1 MNSRISIFPFLLFA
15 FAAAGLSGTAEAGT
29 LRTYYK
35 TPTGTFG
42 GPDASVVDPMTTT
55 TPTQASGKNVTA
67 YPPAGQ
73 KLTGWYFY
81 AKSPSGS
88 DQPQGESLGTAN
100 PLNVK
105 ISEGNDRWLVAHFAW
120 ITYKVEYNY
129 AGGSS
134 TGSSSS
140 KLYTDTFNLAAAS
153 EKTGY
158 TFGGWKAL
166 SVGRTYSAGESVS
179 GEDLCPSDWHEDGK
193 TVTLTA
199 QWSAKTYPVSYQA
212 KNCTLM
218 SSPSTGTY
226 DQPLSIAWV
235 KDDDVA
241 KKSTV
246 TVYDGVDGTT
256 LINSVETDGTTFDFK
271 MSDLGKGYYESV
283 VIKVV
288 CTKNVRHD
296 LTLKKGVGVQ
306 AITWQTNN
314 CAWVRSET
322 DVNLPGLLAGTTWAA
337 KVVDADVERGYE
349 GPGEISGTLYANV
362 TRELKGTAHQYAVDY
377 DLQGGEK
384 KSGGHYPSNESFGD
398 GFYVSAPTRTGR
410 TFLGWI
416 VVTNKD
422 DLACAKW
429 GTSADD
435 ITHDVFADTP
445 CANGASGDVFFKNL
459 TSINGEKIWLKAKW
473 SGLTRTIT
481 VVTDPAEAGS
491 ASGGGEIEEGA
502 TATLAA
508 TPNDGYSFCCWT
520 NSATGL
526 FTNDNPWTFTVT
538 ADETYTAVFT
548 GNVYTVYYDAR
559 GGEPDE
565 TEVEVRYGSAYGP
578 QPEVKK
584 AGYVFKGWNTKRDG
598 TGDWV
603 EPETDVKT
611 ADDHDLYAVWD
622 VQTEFDVIFVDKDG
636 GNGAV
641 TNGTRAHTGDW
652 IREPNPLTTNWKFR
666 YHTLVGWNPALPQQ
680 MKDKPLEFTA
690 VWWSI
695 GKDILD
701 CTNLDFEATGN
712 WKPVAD
718 NKATGGW
725 CMRMEGL
732 SGSDNLTATLSESG
746 TLSFR
751 WKGNPGRRLVV
762 KVDEDDKPFIFS
774 GSSWQ
779 EETISVDVDQGAS
792 IELNFT
798 CNDDWVYGDFCEIDH
813 VTWTPGAPVETYA
826 VTYDKGAYGTG
837 EGRTD
842 TKTNGV
848 DMVLAGALFTR
859 DNYKQDGW
867 SKNEY
872 GSTSDYALGGTYA
885 DDASITLYPHW
896 LENGKY
902 TVFYLKGTGATGSAT
917 SQTAH
922 EDETVVLRGAG
933 HFVRTGYS
941 QDGWATSDLGEKAF
955 EFNETYDKNVS
966 TNLYPCWTNNR
977 YTVAFNPNGGS
988 VTPEP
993 KVVTYNKPYG
1003 ELPTLDDRGDLK
1015 FDGWALA
1022 SGDAVTAETVVKTA
1036 ADHELIAKWT
1046 QDLGPYSKALDCE
1059 NLKFER
1065 VTDGWF
1071 VCNETP
1077 HKGVSCLRSAT
1088 SGAELT
1094 ATIMESGTLTFWWRG
1109 KSNDSV
1115 VQLVVT
1121 GNAEERL
1128 TIPGGDSQGWE
1139 SKAIAITAS
1148 AEAPVTFK
1156 FSCGSRFDGTCDID
1170 DIVWT
1175 PEGGGEPT
1183 PGEPVAVTEAGVADG
1198 VFSLTIP
1205 TTSDTDYGVWT
1216 NADLTVDSWGL
1227 MGEPQKGEGTPLEFS
1242 WPILPEFPQLFFRA
1256 HKVEYK

>member
-15 FAAAGLSGTAEAGT
+15 FAAAGLSGTAEAGGT

-42 GPDASVVDPMTTT
+42 GPDRSVVDPMTTT

-120 ITYKVEYNY
+120 ITYKVDYDY

-179 GEDLCPSDWHEDGK
+179 GEDLCPSDWHEDGE
-193 TVTLTA
+193 TVTLKA
-199 QWSAKTYPVSYQA
+199 QWTANPYSVTYKA
-212 KNCTLM
+212 ENCTLM
-218 SSPSTGTY
+218 SQPSPGTY

-246 TVYDGVDGTT
+246 TVYDGKDGTT
-256 LINSVETDGTTFDFK
+256 QIKSVETTGTTFDFK

-283 VIKVV
+283 VIKVA

-296 LTLKKGVGVQ
+296 LTLTKGVGVQ
-306 AITWQTNN
+306 AITWQTND

-337 KVVDADVERGYE
+337 KVEDTDVERGYT
-349 GPGEISGTLYANV
+349 GPNAISGTLYANV
-362 TRELKGTAHQYAVDY
+362 TRELKGTPHQYTVDY

-398 GFYVSAPTRTGR
+398 GFYVSAPTRTDR

-445 CANGASGDVFFKNL
+445 CANGATGDVFFKNL

-473 SGLTRTIT
+473 SGLMRTIT
-481 VVTDPAEAGS
+481 VVSDPAEAGS

-502 TATLAA
+502 KATLAA

-548 GNVYTVYYDAR
+548 GNVYTVRFQNSGEKKTPTKQVTFGKPYGDLPVYTDDQYVLEGWYTEDEGQGTKILPTTPVTTAMDHNLYANWTDKTAFDVVYADPSFVNAWITNSVDRGHEITDAEAR
-559 GGEPDE
+559 DATKNWPGARDSKYWIKRWEPTLPLTVVKDE
-565 TEVEVRYGSAYGP
+565 TIS
-578 QPEVKK
+578 
-584 AGYVFKGWNTKRDG
+584 
-598 TGDWV
+598 
-603 EPETDVKT
+603 
-611 ADDHDLYAVWD
+611 AVWESYAD
-622 VQTEFDVIFVDKDG
+622 V
-636 GNGAV
+636 
-641 TNGTRAHTGDW
+641 
-652 IREPNPLTTNWKFR
+652 
-666 YHTLVGWNPALPQQ
+666 
-680 MKDKPLEFTA
+680 
-690 VWWSI
+690 
-695 GKDILD
+695 LD
-701 CTNLDFEATGN
+701 CTKLMFSVSGD
-712 WKPVAD
+712 WKPYAD
-718 NKATGGW
+718 DYVKGDS
-725 CMRMEGL
+725 CMRL
-732 SGSDNLTATLSESG
+732 SSQNGVLTTVVTNSG
-746 TLSFR
+746 TLAFH
-751 WKGNPGRRLVV
+751 WKGGYLGTKATELQV
-762 KVDEDDKPFIFS
+762 KVGNADPVTFTSTSGMDWVQTNVVISAAGETKVEFS
-774 GSSWQ
+774 CRMFSEFCQIDFVTW
-779 EETISVDVDQGAS
+779 EEGKGPEKSYTISFDANGGSGVMENIVCKEGETFTFPDNGFTPPDAGATFLGWNENAECSGRTYVPTDSLKATADRTFYAKWRYTIAYKPGAYSRGQNYSDAKDHGAS
-792 IELNFT
+792 VPLR
-798 CNDDWVYGDFCEIDH
+798 DKSYDH
-813 VTWTPGAPVETYA
+813 TS
-826 VTYDKGAYGTG
+826 
-837 EGRTD
+837 
-842 TKTNGV
+842 
-848 DMVLAGALFTR
+848 GAL
-859 DNYKQDGW
+859 YAQDGW
-867 SKNEY
+867 SENED
-872 GSTSDYALGGTYA
+872 GSTLDYALKATYSA
-885 DDASITLYPHW
+885 NESVTLYPHW
-896 LENGKY
+896 KS
-902 TVFYLKGTGATGSAT
+902 VS
-917 SQTAH
+917 
-922 EDETVVLRGAG
+922 V
-933 HFVRTGYS
+933 
-941 QDGWATSDLGEKAF
+941 SD
-955 EFNETYDKNVS
+955 
-966 TNLYPCWTNNR
+966 
-977 YTVAFNPNGGS
+977 
-988 VTPEP
+988 
-993 KVVTYNKPYG
+993 
-1003 ELPTLDDRGDLK
+1003 
-1015 FDGWALA
+1015 
-1022 SGDAVTAETVVKTA
+1022 
-1036 ADHELIAKWT
+1036 
-1046 QDLGPYSKALDCE
+1046 ALDCPA
-1059 NLKFER
+1059 LTFSASG
-1065 VTDGWF
+1065 GWTVVEDPSAVNGSCMRLATHDTGNAITVEIREAGKLSF
-1071 VCNETP
+1071 DWKGVYDVRPTKMNVYIGDMETP
-1077 HKGVSCLRSAT
+1077 AVVCEAT
-1088 SGAELT
+1088 SGET
-1094 ATIMESGTLTFWWRG
+1094 GFVTFG
-1109 KSNDSV
+1109 PY
-1115 VQLVVT
+1115 
-1121 GNAEERL
+1121 E
-1128 TIPGGDSQGWE
+1128 
-1139 SKAIAITAS
+1139 ITAS
-1148 AEAPVTFK
+1148 SDAPVVVK
-1156 FSCGSRFDGTCDID
+1156 FAGVKSYFSGCSLDHV
-1170 DIVWT
+1170 VWT

-1183 PGEPVAVTEAGVADG
+1183 PGEPVAVTAAGVADG
-1198 VFSLTIP
+1198 VFSLTVP
-1205 TTSDTDYGVWT
+1205 AESGTDYGVWT
-1216 NADLTVDSWGL
+1216 NADLTVGSWGL